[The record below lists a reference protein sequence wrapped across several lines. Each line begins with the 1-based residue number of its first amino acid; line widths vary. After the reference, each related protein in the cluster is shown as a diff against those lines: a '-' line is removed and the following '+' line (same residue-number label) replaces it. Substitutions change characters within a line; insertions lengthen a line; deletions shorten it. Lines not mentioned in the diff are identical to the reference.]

1 MPLAFG
7 TLDWSST
14 RVGVYEKSFTVS
26 HADVDFLGEFEISR
40 LLGALEAAAVE
51 ASARAGYGPAEYHR
65 IGRVWIIRRTRLER
79 LAPIGGGDR
88 LVISTHVEDIRRAR
102 SLRRYEIGRV
112 GGFGPVAPGPV
123 ARATTD
129 WVHCDA
135 LSGKPV
141 VISDELAAA
150 LCSGTPGPALP
161 RAHPVPL
168 PTAPATTETM
178 VRIRPSDLDHMDHVN
193 NARWADLLLDAAQE
207 ALPEAGV
214 EAGASGTLRP
224 RSFDLE
230 YLMPA
235 GMEQNV
241 SIFSWVDPSE
251 TETVVTQIAR
261 DAGTQL
267 LVRAQ
272 SRWLRIHPPEFRG
285 APPSW

>member
-1 MPLAFG
+1 ME
-7 TLDWSST
+7 
-14 RVGVYEKSFTVS
+14 VYEKSFTVS

-51 ASARAGYGPAEYHR
+51 ASAQAGYPPAEYHR

-88 LVISTHVEDIRRAR
+88 LVISTRVEDIRRAR

-135 LSGKPV
+135 LSGKPMV
-141 VISDELAAA
+141 VSRELAAA
-150 LCSGTPGPALP
+150 LCFGTPGPALP
-161 RAHPVPL
+161 RAQPVPL
-168 PTAPATTETM
+168 PTPPAAAETM

-193 NARWADLLLDAAQE
+193 NARWADLLLDAGQE

-214 EAGASGTLRP
+214 ETEESGTLRP

-230 YLMPA
+230 YLAPA
-235 GMEQNV
+235 GLDQNV
-241 SIFSWVDPSE
+241 SIFSWVEHSGA
-251 TETVVTQIAR
+251 ETVVTQVAR
-261 DAGTQL
+261 DARARL

-285 APPSW
+285 APPNW